1 MVGSVTGN
9 DNTVGRWLMKQR
21 NNPNSKVF
29 HFSQGDILD
38 AIKSLKMEKTRK
50 HMEASAM
57 MSPEGEIVPLQSPVV
72 TEGPVEVWMLQIEA
86 GMRHTIH
93 KTLYGTMTAMKT
105 SKKEKWIADWPGQLL
120 ITAGQILWTTECEK
134 GLTEVEKGNKLG
146 LKTTKKKWVI
156 MLNKYAEMIRAGM
169 KGQVP
174 S

>member
-1 MVGSVTGN
+1 MLAASHISSIIYSSHFQVQL
-9 DNTVGRWLMKQR
+9 VGRC
-21 NNPNSKVF
+21 
-29 HFSQGDILD
+29 G
-38 AIKSLKMEKTRK
+38 
-50 HMEASAM
+50 
-57 MSPEGEIVPLQSPVV
+57 
-72 TEGPVEVWMLQIEA
+72 
-86 GMRHTIH
+86 
-93 KTLYGTMTAMKT
+93 
-105 SKKEKWIADWPGQLL
+105 KWIADWPGQLL